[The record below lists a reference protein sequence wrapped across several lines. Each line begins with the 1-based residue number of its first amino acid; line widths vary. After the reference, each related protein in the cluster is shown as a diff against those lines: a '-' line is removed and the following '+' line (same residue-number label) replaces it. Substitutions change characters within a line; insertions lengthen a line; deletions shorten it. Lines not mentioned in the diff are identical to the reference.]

1 MLMITAQQRPQ
12 ALNGFIATYLMPW
25 STYDLTL
32 RIQNSN
38 NSFDQ
43 GISALAQLRLNHWQQ

>member
-25 STYDLTL
+25 STYHLTL